1 MQTVAD
7 SVTDLDLQ
15 AYVDDQLDDW
25 QRLRVETHLARDP
38 QTAAQVMQDIRLR
51 RELRL
56 ALTPSAPPPPQ
67 ARIAAGRLS
76 RALRHRDRMRK
87 LMRVVPVA
95 SLVAVGWLAHAGFGP
110 LSVTPGV
117 AAMPPPPMVQAA
129 IAARQVSLMRLPMQ
143 SQIASRDLDPAEIR
157 ASTGILLPCFQSTWQ
172 LQDAQV
178 FPSPQGPGVELVFQD
193 AELGRLTHF
202 AVRTGHFAVT
212 LPQTERHGQDSIAWF
227 QIGETAH
234 VLIADK
240 ASPERLADTARTLS
254 ETLY

>member
-1 MQTVAD
+1 MQTMPD
-7 SVTDLDLQ
+7 TVTDLDLQ

-25 QRLRVETHLARDP
+25 QRLRVEAHLARHP
-38 QTAAQVMQDIRLR
+38 QAAAEVMQDMRLR

-56 ALTPSAPPPPQ
+56 ALAPTAPPPPQ
-67 ARIAAGRLS
+67 TRIAAGRLA
-76 RALRHRDRMRK
+76 RALRQHERMRR
-87 LMRVVPVA
+87 LVRLVPVA

-117 AAMPPPPMVQAA
+117 AAMPPPPVVQAA
-129 IAARQVSLMRLPMQ
+129 LAARQASLLRLPMH
-143 SQIASRDLDPAEIR
+143 SQHPSPDLDPAEIR
-157 ASTGILLPCFQSTWQ
+157 ASTGILLPRFDPAWR
-172 LQDAQV
+172 LRDAQV

-212 LPQTERHGQDSIAWF
+212 LPQAERHGQDSIAWF